1 MKPLVDGATIGSLPR
16 GTICRA
22 GGSDDVAPP
31 TAVSTSMGLDAAISS
46 ARATSVLT
54 LSTFSP
60 EECEETATSEATTVA
75 FTPMARGRVEDSTTV
90 ARTPI
95 AVLGAL
101 VAGGEPILLASPA
114 LQIGKGLIR
123 TI

>member
-1 MKPLVDGATIGSLPR
+1 MLFRSVFA
-16 GTICRA
+16 
-22 GGSDDVAPP
+22 
-31 TAVSTSMGLDAAISS
+31 SMGLVAAVSS
-46 ARATSVLT
+46 AWATSVLA

-60 EECEETATSEATTVA
+60 EECEEPATSEATTVA

-101 VAGGEPILLASPA
+101 AAG
-114 LQIGKGLIR
+114 
-123 TI
+123 

>member
-1 MKPLVDGATIGSLPR
+1 MIGSLPR

-31 TAVSTSMGLDAAISS
+31 TAVSTSIGLDAAVSS
-46 ARATSVLT
+46 ARATSALAF
-54 LSTFSP
+54 STFSP
-60 EECEETATSEATTVA
+60 EECEEPATSEATTVA

-101 VAGGEPILLASPA
+101 AAGGELTLLEAPA
-114 LQIGKGLIR
+114 LRIGKGRIR

>member
-1 MKPLVDGATIGSLPR
+1 MASSKLRPTTEAALGPKSPGDGVMIGFLPR

-22 GGSDDVAPP
+22 GDSDDVAPP
-31 TAVSTSMGLDAAISS
+31 TAVSTSIGSVAAVSV
-46 ARATSVLT
+46 AWATS
-54 LSTFSP
+54 
-60 EECEETATSEATTVA
+60 AEATTVA

-95 AVLGAL
+95 EVLGAL
-101 VAGGEPILLASPA
+101 AAGGEPILLVSPA